1 MKTKRLLA
9 VGLAAGMVMSLAA
22 CGNKAQESSQD
33 QVQDQA
39 QNDAAGDEAESQ
51 ASAEDKGGKT
61 IVFSTN
67 VVGEKADALEAACR
81 AFEEETG
88 NIVDFQAPGS
98 DYEELMKTKMA
109 SNQLPDVF
117 TTHGWSVARY
127 SDYLMPINDM
137 EWAKDIDGQIKSV
150 ITNAD
155 GDMFVLPV
163 DIDIAGIV
171 CNMD

>member
-61 IVFSTN
+61 IVFSPH

-81 AFEEETG
+81 AFM
-88 NIVDFQAPGS
+88 IC
-98 DYEELMKTKMA
+98 
-109 SNQLPDVF
+109 
-117 TTHGWSVARY
+117 W
-127 SDYLMPINDM
+127 
-137 EWAKDIDGQIKSV
+137 
-150 ITNAD
+150 
-155 GDMFVLPV
+155 
-163 DIDIAGIV
+163 
-171 CNMD
+171 